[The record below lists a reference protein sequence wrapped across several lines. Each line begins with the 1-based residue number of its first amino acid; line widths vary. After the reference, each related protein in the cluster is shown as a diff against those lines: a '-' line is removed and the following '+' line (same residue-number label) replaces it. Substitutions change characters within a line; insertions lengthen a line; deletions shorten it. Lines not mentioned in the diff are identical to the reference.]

1 MKQYDDAER
10 IEKSAIEQAE
20 AAAKAEIVET
30 AEAVAEASDEA
41 AGAAEQIE
49 KAETAATGE
58 TAATTSKKRSGKLKF
73 VYLAMFA
80 ALSIAFVTL
89 IHFPF
94 PFLPGAQFLE
104 YDPADVP
111 ILIGTFAFGPLSGL
125 LLTLVVAVVQGVTV
139 SAASGPWGILM
150 HFLATGS
157 MALVAGLVYRR
168 FHTFKGAIAALCA
181 GAATMTLVMIPLNLL
196 ITPIYTGAS
205 VQVVAGMLLPAIIPF
220 NAIKSVVNCAITF
233 LVYKHISR
241 LIDKTI

>member
-1 MKQYDDAER
+1 MKQNNDAEM
-10 IEKSAIEQAE
+10 IEKDAIEQAE

-30 AEAVAEASDEA
+30 AEAAAEATDEA

-49 KAETAATGE
+49 KAGPAAS
-58 TAATTSKKRSGKLKF
+58 APTTLKKRSGKLKF

>member
-1 MKQYDDAER
+1 MKQ
-10 IEKSAIEQAE
+10 EKSSESAAIES
-20 AAAKAEIVET
+20 T
-30 AEAVAEASDEA
+30 EA
-41 AGAAEQIE
+41 AGASEAVAAG
-49 KAETAATGE
+49 KSTETVAA
-58 TAATTSKKRSGKLKF
+58 AKSNPAPKKRSGRLKF

-80 ALSIAFVTL
+80 ALSVVFVTL

-125 LLTLVVAVVQGVTV
+125 LLTLVVSLVQGLTV
-139 SAASGPWGILM
+139 SASSGPWGILM
-150 HFLATGS
+150 HFVATGS
-157 MALVAGLVYRR
+157 MALVAGLIYRR
-168 FHTFKGAIAALCA
+168 FHTLKGAIAALCA

-220 NAIKSVVNCAITF
+220 NAIKSVVNCIITF